1 MASKTLCFSTGRP
14 QCSRFSETA
23 RIDVALRTP
32 EFRRARKFIHAHG
45 AATMLRPM
53 RLVLYQYW
61 RSSSSWRVRFAL
73 AYKGLAYESRAVN
86 LLEGEQTSPEH
97 LLRSPLGVVPT
108 LLVDGRALSES
119 VAIVEL
125 LDELFP
131 DPPLLPRDPWLRARV
146 RQLSEI
152 INSEIQP
159 LHNLGTIRRV
169 SSDPEEQR
177 TWAKHWLE
185 RGLGAFEAL
194 LAQTA
199 SEYGAQRY
207 CVSDELTMA
216 DIFLLPQIYQ
226 ARRFGA
232 NLERF
237 PMTMRVHESI
247 AKLGAAI
254 ISSPERSPGAPAQ
267 SL

>member
-1 MASKTLCFSTGRP
+1 MLGR
-14 QCSRFSETA
+14 
-23 RIDVALRTP
+23 
-32 EFRRARKFIHAHG
+32 
-45 AATMLRPM
+45 M

-73 AYKGLAYESRAVN
+73 AHKGLAYESRAVN

-108 LLVDGRALSES
+108 LVVDGRAFSES

-131 DPPLLPRDPWLRARV
+131 QPPLLPRDPWLRARV
-146 RQLSEI
+146 RQLSEF
-152 INSEIQP
+152 INSGIQP

-169 SSDPEEQR
+169 SSDPEEQKA
-177 TWAKHWLE
+177 WAKHWIE

-194 LAQTA
+194 LARSV
-199 SEYGAQRY
+199 SEYGETAY
-207 CVSDELTMA
+207 CVSNELTMA
-216 DIFLLPQIYQ
+216 DVFLLPQIYQ

-232 NLERF
+232 DLDRF
-237 PMTMRVHESI
+237 PMTMRVHDRI
-247 AKLGAAI
+247 ATLDAAI
-254 ISSPERSPGAPAQ
+254 TSSPERSPGAPPSA
-267 SL
+267 